1 MPKPVLKLPLTSS
14 LSQLEVSGLSLVMAK
29 FKRGDLVEL
38 TAFGRI
44 LCVDTD
50 SGGIGIIMSDARN
63 FCLREDGEVV
73 MYWVYD
79 IFVGKELIIDVPQN
93 FMIGIRKY
101 ENEEDI
107 E

>member
-1 MPKPVLKLPLTSS
+1 MPKHVLKSPLISS
-14 LSQLEVSGLSLVMAK
+14 LSQLEASKMSLVMAK

-63 FCLREDGEVV
+63 F
-73 MYWVYD
+73 YD
-79 IFVGKELIIDVPQN
+79 VFVGNELIIDIPQN
-93 FMIGIRKY
+93 FMVRLQNN
-101 ENEEDI
+101 ENEKDI
-107 E
+107 D